1 MNGSPFLSLLIYNL
15 AYNYIIYTYFV
26 MIDHYD
32 INGLIIFLNR
42 GMFVLSSKEDEKII
56 ISLLMGFFPP
66 HRGMFVLSSKEDEKI
81 IISLL
86 MGFFPPHHRSRSHQ
100 TL

>member
-1 MNGSPFLSLLIYNL
+1 
-15 AYNYIIYTYFV
+15 

-42 GMFVLSSKEDEKII
+42 GMFVL
-56 ISLLMGFFPP
+56 P
-66 HRGMFVLSSKEDEKI
+66 SKEDEKI